1 MLAYYL
7 KKLIKQ
13 RMKHIRNILNS
24 RSKTDGNFFVS
35 IQKILGFKPKN
46 LNVYKTA
53 FTHRSMNIKD
63 ASGHAIN
70 YERLEFLGD
79 AMLGSVIASHL
90 FIEVPSGDEGY
101 LTKMRSKVVS
111 REHLNELGK
120 ELGLIK
126 HIESKIPK
134 GQFGDN
140 IHGNLFEALV
150 GAIFLDRGYK
160 YCEKFVYNR
169 VIIPYVDIEQLEGK
183 VISYKSLL
191 IEWCQ
196 KEKKTFEYDVY
207 DDTGNDDIRHFA
219 VKLSIDKKVVA
230 KARATSKKKAE
241 EKASKRA
248 FFVFQKQISKTLSD

>member
-1 MLAYYL
+1 
-7 KKLIKQ
+7 
-13 RMKHIRNILNS
+13 MKYIRNILNS
-24 RSKTDGNFFVS
+24 RFKRSGNFFME
-35 IQKILGFKPKN
+35 INEILGFKPKDIK
-46 LNVYKTA
+46 YFRKA

-63 ASGHAIN
+63 SEGNAIN

-79 AMLGSVIASHL
+79 AMLSAVIASHL
-90 FIEVPSGDEGY
+90 YLEVPSGDEGY

-120 ELGLIK
+120 DLGLINLV
-126 HIESKIPK
+126 ESKIPK

-160 YCEKFVYNR
+160 YCEKFIYNR
-169 VIIPYVDIEQLEGK
+169 VILPYVDITTLEGK

-196 KEKKTFEYDVY
+196 KEKKTFGYNVY
-207 DDTGNDDIRHFA
+207 EDTGNDDVRHFS
-219 VKLSIDKKVVA
+219 VKLSIDDKVVA

-248 FFVFQKQISKTLSD
+248 FFVFQNKISKTV

>member
-1 MLAYYL
+1 
-7 KKLIKQ
+7 
-13 RMKHIRNILNS
+13 MKRIRNIFNS
-24 RSKTDGNFFVS
+24 QSNDDGNFFVAIS
-35 IQKILGFKPKN
+35 KILKFKPKN
-46 LNVYKTA
+46 LKFYKTA

-63 ASGHAIN
+63 EKGHIIN

-79 AMLGSVIASHL
+79 AMLSAVIAHHL
-90 FIEVPSGDEGY
+90 YMEVPGGDEGY

-120 ELGLIK
+120 DLGLINLV
-126 HIESKIPK
+126 ESKIPK

-140 IHGNLFEALV
+140 IHGNLFEALI
-150 GAIFLDRGYK
+150 GAIYLDKGYK
-160 YCEKFVYNR
+160 NCDKFIQKR
-169 VIIPYVDIEQLEGK
+169 VINPYVDIEKLEGK

-196 KEKKTFEYDVY
+196 KEKKVFDYNVY
-207 DDTGNDDIRHFA
+207 EDSGNDDIKHFS
-219 VKLSIDKKVVA
+219 VKLSIDHKIVA

-248 FFVFQKQISKTLSD
+248 FFALQNQITKAGFI

>member
-1 MLAYYL
+1 
-7 KKLIKQ
+7 
-13 RMKHIRNILNS
+13 MKSIRNILNS
-24 RSKTDGNFFVS
+24 RSKDDGNFFMSVY
-35 IQKILGFKPKN
+35 KILGFRPKTIRY
-46 LNVYKTA
+46 YKKA
-53 FTHRSMNIKD
+53 FTHRSMNLKD
-63 ASGHAIN
+63 GEGNAIN

-90 FIEVPSGDEGY
+90 YLEVPGGDEGY

-120 ELGLIK
+120 ELGLIDLV
-126 HIESKIPK
+126 ESKIPK

-140 IHGNLFEALV
+140 IHGNLFEALI

-160 YCEKFVYNR
+160 YCEKFIYKR
-169 VIIPYVDIEQLEGK
+169 VIIPYVDIGKLEGK

-196 KEKKTFEYDVY
+196 KEKRTFDYNVY
-207 DDTGNDDIRHFA
+207 DDTGNDDVRHFA
-219 VKLSIDKKVVA
+219 VKLSIDGKVVT

-248 FFVFQKQISKTLSD
+248 YFVFQKQITKSQQ

>member
-1 MLAYYL
+1 MIY
-7 KKLIKQ
+7 IK
-13 RMKHIRNILNS
+13 NIFNS
-24 RSKTDGNFFVS
+24 RADDGGNFFVVVRN
-35 IQKILGFKPKN
+35 ILGFKPKT
-46 LNVYKTA
+46 LKYYQTA
-53 FTHRSMNIKD
+53 FTHRSMNTKD
-63 ASGHAIN
+63 DKGNPIN

-79 AMLGSVIASHL
+79 AMLGAVIASHL
-90 FIEVPSGDEGY
+90 YLEVPSGDEGY

-111 REHLNELGK
+111 REHLNELGRD
-120 ELGLIK
+120 LGLINLVQ
-126 HIESKIPK
+126 SKIPK

-160 YCEKFVYNR
+160 YCEKFIYKK
-169 VIIPYVDIEQLEGK
+169 VITPYVDIEKLEGK

-196 KEKKTFEYDVY
+196 KEKKTFDYNVY
-207 DDTGNDDIRHFA
+207 DDTGNDDTKHFS
-219 VKLSIDKKVVA
+219 VKLSINGKVVS

-248 FFVFQKQISKTLSD
+248 FFVFQKQISRTF